1 MCLLLLKIGLII
13 GIWFFNYT
21 FRNGGLL
28 NDHGLLLNESEKG
41 FVDFN
46 IFIELI
52 VFNQVIT
59 YPN

>member
-46 IFIELI
+46 IF
-52 VFNQVIT
+52 
-59 YPN
+59 Y